1 MKKSYLVTITVAL
14 YNCEKYIERCL
25 KSLLGQTYQ
34 NIEILVIND
43 GSTDDSLKIVNNFKD
58 QNDHNNKI
66 KIFSKSN
73 EGLALTRNYGI
84 KESSGEFIL
93 MLDSDDWLEPNT
105 IENLVKIQQKNNS
118 DITKM
123 SYFVNTNENKN
134 INVKNNYQYS
144 DIFINLSKSKQEI
157 ARQII
162 IGEIPAYTWTMLIR
176 KSIITEEYLFEQ
188 NVYLEDKIFLLKLI
202 NNSNGIY
209 FSDFKGYHY
218 FTNINGLTHNNKAKY
233 YLMQDLEINKRIK
246 NILNKYYNR
255 DKKLLVLNDTMT
267 YYFVERNLFNVYC
280 KNGREEAIN
289 IYNEISDDIKKIS
302 KNLDVSLLFNNDYTT
317 KKDNIIKLLLKE
329 DFDKIFKIYK
339 KDYFLINVKNVIKK
353 IIKR

>member
-25 KSLLGQTYQ
+25 KSLLSQTYQ

-43 GSTDDSLKIVNNFKD
+43 GSTDDSLKIVNNFKE
-58 QNDHNNKI
+58 QNDYNNKI

-84 KESSGEFIL
+84 KKSSGEFIL

-118 DITKM
+118 DIIKM
-123 SYFVNTNENKN
+123 SYFVNTDENEN

-144 DIFINLSKSKQEI
+144 NIFVNLSKRKKEI

-176 KSIITEEYLFEQ
+176 KSIITEEYFFEQ

-202 NNSNGIY
+202 SNSNGIY
-209 FSDFKGYHY
+209 FTDFKGYHY
-218 FTNINGLTHNNKAKY
+218 FTNLNGLTHNNKAKY

-246 NILNKYYNR
+246 NILTKYYNCN
-255 DKKLLVLNDTMT
+255 KKLLVLNDTMT

-280 KNGREEAIN
+280 KNGKEEAIN
-289 IYNEISDDIKKIS
+289 IYGEISKDLDKLS
-302 KNLDVSLLFNNDYTT
+302 KNLDLSLLYDNDYTT
-317 KKDNIIKLLLKE
+317 KKDSIIKYLLKR
-329 DFDKIFKIYK
+329 DFKKIFKIYK
-339 KDYFLINVKNVIKK
+339 RDYFILSIKNMIKK